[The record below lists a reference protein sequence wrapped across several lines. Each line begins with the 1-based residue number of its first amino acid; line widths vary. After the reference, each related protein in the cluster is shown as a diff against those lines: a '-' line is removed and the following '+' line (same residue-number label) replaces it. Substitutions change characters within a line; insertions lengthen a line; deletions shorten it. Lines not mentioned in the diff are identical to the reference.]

1 VGIKFDR
8 SDKIWSGWLSEALVG
23 SIAAADEQTKR
34 SFIEIARRA
43 QIIACAI
50 ETIATLGYAQASLA
64 QIASRAGIS
73 KGVISYHFAGKDE
86 LITQIVTD
94 IYTKGGEYMLPRIL
108 AETTPDSMLR
118 AYIES
123 NVEFI
128 GNHRLEM
135 VALSEIFLNFRAADG
150 TLRFDAK
157 AEEPILNP
165 LEDLLRRGREEGA
178 FREFAPRPMAM
189 TIRRAI
195 DAIPPQLM
203 ADPSL
208 DVAAYARELVTLF
221 DRATRRDP

>member
-1 VGIKFDR
+1 MSSVVETG
-8 SDKIWSGWLSEALVG
+8 
-23 SIAAADEQTKR
+23 EQGKR

-50 ETIATLGYAQASLA
+50 ETFATLGYAQASLA

-73 KGVISYHFAGKDE
+73 KGVISYHFDGKDE
-86 LITQIVTD
+86 LVSQIVTD
-94 IYTKGGEYMLPRIL
+94 IYTKGAEYMLPRIL
-108 AETTPDSMLR
+108 AETTAPAMLR
-118 AYIES
+118 AYIQA

-128 GNHRLEM
+128 GNYRLEM

-157 AEEPILNP
+157 AEEPVIAP
-165 LEDLLRRGREEGA
+165 LEDLLRGGQAEGL
-178 FREFAPRPMAM
+178 FRPFATRPMAM

-203 ADPSL
+203 ADSDL
-208 DVAAYARELVTLF
+208 DVVAYARELVDLF
-221 DRATRRDP
+221 DRATRPDS